1 MDFRGIIK
9 GLHHVTATVNDA
21 QEDYD
26 FYTGVLGLRLVKETV
41 NFDNER
47 VYHFYY
53 ANETGSPSTVFTTFP
68 YKGQQTRQG
77 VPGYGQVYET
87 AFSVPDGALSFWR
100 YRLKKEGLDVTQE
113 IRFGQP
119 YLLFKDPSGL
129 LLSILEDGTDHREPV
144 WITEDIDRKHAIRG
158 IHHVTLA
165 VDDVDEVVGFLEP
178 FGYNSV
184 KNDKTRI
191 LMKAIGN
198 GNGYNNGNGNGYQNA
213 NGNGYHNGNSN
224 SYNNGSG
231 NGYSNGSG
239 NSYNNGS
246 GNSYKNGSGNGYS
259 NGYTN
264 GSGNGYYNARGKVT
278 PTLAGKSLVV
288 MRADGLPRGVN
299 GIGTVHHV
307 AHRVGSLEDSLKL
320 RTWLEE
326 EYGIRVTDVR
336 NRKYF
341 QSIYFRIPGG
351 ILFEVA
357 TEGPGFLVD
366 ESREELGSSLKL
378 PDWQEKSRERIK
390 EKLPGYKK
398 ASQREKVS

>member
-68 YKGQQTRQG
+68 YKGQEVRQG
-77 VPGYGQVYET
+77 VVGYGQVYET

-100 YRLKKEGLDVTQE
+100 KRLKQHGLDVTQE
-113 IRFGQP
+113 LRFGQP

-129 LLSILEDGTDHREPV
+129 MLSILEDGTDQREPV
-144 WITEDIDRKHAIRG
+144 WITEDINRDRAIRG

-165 VDDVDEVVGFLEP
+165 VDDIDEVIAFLEP
-178 FGYNSV
+178 FGYNGV

-191 LMKAIGN
+191 MMKAIGN
-198 GNGYNNGNGNGYQNA
+198 GNGNNNGNGTSNGD
-213 NGNGYHNGNSN
+213 GNG
-224 SYNNGSG
+224 
-231 NGYSNGSG
+231 
-239 NSYNNGS
+239 
-246 GNSYKNGSGNGYS
+246 
-259 NGYTN
+259 
-264 GSGNGYYNARGKVT
+264 T

-288 MRADGLPRGVN
+288 LRADDLPRGVN

-326 EYGIRVTDVR
+326 EHGIRVTDVR

-378 PDWQEKSRERIK
+378 PDWQEKSRSRIEER
-390 EKLPGYKK
+390 LPGYKK
-398 ASQREKVS
+398 SNQREKVS

>member
-26 FYTGVLGLRLVKETV
+26 FYTGLLGLRLVKETV

-68 YKGQQTRQG
+68 YKDQEVRQG
-77 VPGYGQVYET
+77 VIGYGQASET
-87 AFSVPDGALSFWR
+87 AFSVPEGALSFWR
-100 YRLKKEGLDVTQE
+100 KRLKKHGVDAKKET
-113 IRFGQP
+113 RFGQT
-119 YLLFKDPSGL
+119 YLVFPDPSGL
-129 LLSILEDGTDHREPV
+129 MLSILEDGTDRREPV
-144 WITEDIDRKHAIRG
+144 WITKDIDRDHAIRG

-165 VDDVDEVVGFLEP
+165 VDDVDEIIAFLEP

-191 LMKAIGN
+191 MLKAIGN
-198 GNGYNNGNGNGYQNA
+198 GNHNGNG
-213 NGNGYHNGNSN
+213 
-224 SYNNGSG
+224 
-231 NGYSNGSG
+231 
-239 NSYNNGS
+239 
-246 GNSYKNGSGNGYS
+246 
-259 NGYTN
+259 
-264 GSGNGYYNARGKVT
+264 V

-288 MRADGLPRGVN
+288 LRADGMPRGVN

-307 AHRVGSLEDSLKL
+307 AHRVASLDDSLKL

-326 EYGIRVTDVR
+326 EHGIRVTDVR
-336 NRKYF
+336 DRKYF

-378 PDWQEKSRERIK
+378 PDWQEKSRSRI
-390 EKLPGYKK
+390 EDKLPGYKK
-398 ASQREKVS
+398 ADQREKIS

>member
-100 YRLKKEGLDVTQE
+100 YRLKKQGLDVTQE

-198 GNGYNNGNGNGYQNA
+198 GNGYNNGNGNGYHNA
-213 NGNGYHNGNSN
+213 NGYHNGNANGNGNGYHYHNGN
-224 SYNNGSG
+224 SNGSG
-231 NGYSNGSG
+231 NGYS
-239 NSYNNGS
+239 
-246 GNSYKNGSGNGYS
+246 NGYS

>member
-26 FYTGVLGLRLVKETV
+26 FYTGLLGLRLVKETV

-68 YKGQQTRQG
+68 YRDQGVRQG
-77 VPGYGQVYET
+77 VIGYGQASET

-100 YRLKKEGLDVTQE
+100 KRLKKHGLKVKEET
-113 IRFGQP
+113 RFGQP
-119 YLLFKDPSGL
+119 YLVFKDPSGL
-129 LLSILEDGTDHREPV
+129 MLSILEDGTDLREPV
-144 WITEDIDRKHAIRG
+144 WITEDIGRDHAIRG

-165 VDDVDEVVGFLEP
+165 VDDVDEVIAFLEP
-178 FGYNSV
+178 FGYNGV
-184 KNDKTRI
+184 KNDKNRI
-191 LMKAIGN
+191 MLKAIGN
-198 GNGYNNGNGNGYQNA
+198 GNGNHNGNGNDNPP
-213 NGNGYHNGNSN
+213 
-224 SYNNGSG
+224 
-231 NGYSNGSG
+231 
-239 NSYNNGS
+239 
-246 GNSYKNGSGNGYS
+246 
-259 NGYTN
+259 
-264 GSGNGYYNARGKVT
+264 

-288 MRADGLPRGVN
+288 LRADGMPRGVN

-307 AHRVGSLEDSLKL
+307 AHRVASLEDSLKL
-320 RTWLEE
+320 KTWLEE
-326 EYGIRVTDVR
+326 DLRIRVTDVR
-336 NRKYF
+336 DRKYF

-366 ESREELGSSLKL
+366 ETREELGSSLKL
-378 PDWQEKSRERIK
+378 PDWQEESRSRIE
-390 EKLPGYKK
+390 EKLPGYRK
-398 ASQREKVS
+398 